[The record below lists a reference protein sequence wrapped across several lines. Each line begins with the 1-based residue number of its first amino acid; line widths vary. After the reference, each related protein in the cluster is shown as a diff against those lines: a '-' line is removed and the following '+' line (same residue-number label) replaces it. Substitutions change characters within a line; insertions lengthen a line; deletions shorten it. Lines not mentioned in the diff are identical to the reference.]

1 MHVVMED
8 VLPSRPAIGLSDI
21 QAEQIQFF
29 AQQTSNSMDSKGPVK
44 RERPEITLNQ
54 HQACWSRSPG
64 VGFILL
70 SPPEI
75 GSHFRKK

>member
-29 AQQTSNSMDSKGPVK
+29 AQQTSNSMD
-44 RERPEITLNQ
+44 
-54 HQACWSRSPG
+54 
-64 VGFILL
+64 
-70 SPPEI
+70 
-75 GSHFRKK
+75 GSHDSLDFVFRECPDVFGMAPRHN